1 MCFKALLEEP
11 LWRLIF
17 PRLNKMANK
26 WITHIKK
33 TMKQMKSRGTYKKG
47 MGLKQVIKEAKKTWA
62 KVKRGGGEGSSS
74 EEEEAA
80 ASATADAAAEP
91 PMGGRRRRKHGKTQR
106 RRKH

>member
-1 MCFKALLEEP
+1 VATS
-11 LWRLIF
+11 IF

-47 MGLKQVIKEAKKTWA
+47 MGLKQVIKEAKKSWH
-62 KVKRGGGEGSSS
+62 KVKRGGGES

-80 ASATADAAAEP
+80 VTATTDAAAEP
-91 PMGGRRRRKHGKTQR
+91 GMGGRRRRKHGKTQR

>member
-1 MCFKALLEEP
+1 
-11 LWRLIF
+11 
-17 PRLNKMANK
+17 MANK

-33 TMKQMKSRGTYKKG
+33 TMKTMKSRGTYKKG

-80 ASATADAAAEP
+80 KTETADAAAE
-91 PMGGRRRRKHGKTQR
+91 PMGGRRRRKHGKTHR

>member
-1 MCFKALLEEP
+1 
-11 LWRLIF
+11 
-17 PRLNKMANK
+17 MANK

-33 TMKQMKSRGTYKKG
+33 TMKTMKSRGTYKKG

-74 EEEEAA
+74 EEEQ
-80 ASATADAAAEP
+80 AEVVQKKEEEKEVEL
-91 PMGGRRRRKHGKTQR
+91 GGRRRRKHGKTQR

>member
-1 MCFKALLEEP
+1 MATS
-11 LWRLIF
+11 IF

-47 MGLKQVIKEAKKTWA
+47 MGLKQVIKEAKKSWSKA
-62 KVKRGGGEGSSS
+62 KRGGGEDSSS
-74 EEEEAA
+74 EEEEAEKKEE
-80 ASATADAAAEP
+80 TAEVVGE
-91 PMGGRRRRKHGKTQR
+91 GGRRRRKHRKTQR